1 MPKAEKSS
9 NWFKRH
15 KIITGVLAFIILCV
29 IVSAAGGGK
38 QNKPATQT
46 ATTKTS
52 TTPASTTTP
61 KTGLAS
67 QVQTAY
73 LKQIGYGSITELN
86 QDKNDVVGSPENE
99 ITSFEDESSGVV
111 KVSVQDGLTKAQAK
125 QIGAVVMISASDIK
139 SLKWV
144 DVRGTSGTYAEV
156 SRQDAGLAD

>member
-1 MPKAEKSS
+1 MPKAEKSG

-38 QNKPATQT
+38 QNKPTTQT
-46 ATTKTS
+46 AATKTS
-52 TTPASTTTP
+52 TTPASTTP

-99 ITSFEDESSGVV
+99 ITSFSDENSGVV
-111 KVSVQDGLTKAQAK
+111 KVNVQDNLTSAQAK
-125 QIGAVVMISASDIK
+125 LIGKDVMVGASDVK
-139 SLKWV
+139 SLQWI
-144 DVRGTSGTYAEV
+144 DVRGTNGTTAEV
-156 SRQDAGLAD
+156 SRQDAGLAN

>member
-1 MPKAEKSS
+1 MPKAEKSG

-46 ATTKTS
+46 TDTKATTSPATKTA
-52 TTPASTTTP
+52 PQP
-61 KTGLAS
+61 GLAS
-67 QVQTAY
+67 QVQAAY

-99 ITSFEDESSGVV
+99 ITSFSDENTGVV
-111 KVSVQDGLTKAQAK
+111 KVNVQDNLTSAQVK
-125 QIGAVVMISASDIK
+125 LIGKDVMVATSDVK
-139 SLKWV
+139 SLQWI
-144 DVRGTSGTYAEV
+144 DVRGTNGTSAEV
-156 SRQDAGLAD
+156 SRQDAGLAN